1 MAKAKAKIKV
11 KKPVESSSPHE
22 HEDGYVASRR
32 NKITD
37 AWNVLYKNDDDD
49 DYDPELGKWEILCAS
64 HSTLVHERLKR
75 KAISML
81 LHPTE
86 WCAQCKNEKETEEA
100 KRILDV
106 RTCERPY
113 DDQMKML
120 AKLAKGDPAK
130 CEMFEELHGLKPDQF
145 WD

>member
-37 AWNVLYKNDDDD
+37 SWNVLYKNDDDD
-49 DYDPELGKWEILCAS
+49 HDAELGKWEILCAS
-64 HSTLVHERLKR
+64 HTTLIHERLKR

-81 LHPTE
+81 LRLTMI
-86 WCAQCKNEKETEEA
+86 K
-100 KRILDV
+100 
-106 RTCERPY
+106 
-113 DDQMKML
+113 
-120 AKLAKGDPAK
+120 
-130 CEMFEELHGLKPDQF
+130 
-145 WD
+145 